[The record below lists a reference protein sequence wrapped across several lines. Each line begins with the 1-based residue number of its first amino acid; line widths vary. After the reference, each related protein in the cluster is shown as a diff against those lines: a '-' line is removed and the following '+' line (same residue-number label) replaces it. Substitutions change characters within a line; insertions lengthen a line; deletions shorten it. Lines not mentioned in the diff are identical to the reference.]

1 MNKQIN
7 KKIKIS
13 EIAAR
18 RYIENHRFTIQSLAV
33 ELEMKPA
40 EIFELF
46 PNRKSILLFFYESRI
61 LVYKEQTQSIDK
73 YSDFSLSEKLSN
85 LFLTLLDQFLE
96 YREFVLETY
105 HTFISKNPL
114 TTSFETEF
122 KNELRTIFE
131 TDSRL
136 SGSASFFVN
145 RILYKSIYFHFHAL
159 ILFWSKDESEKYE
172 QSFALVDKWC
182 SLIEELFYNKILD
195 KGFDFGKFL
204 FYNSPFKQAF
214 SGIKRNG
221 DENQ

>member
-1 MNKQIN
+1 MNKQTN

-13 EIAAR
+13 EAAAK
-18 RYIENHRFTIQSLAV
+18 RYIENHRFTIQSLAE
-33 ELEMKPA
+33 ELEMKPV

-46 PNRKSILLFFYESRI
+46 PNRKSILLFFYQSRI
-61 LVYKEQTQSIDK
+61 LIYKEQTKSIEK

-105 HTFISKNPL
+105 HSFISKSPL
-114 TTSFETEF
+114 TTSFEKDF
-122 KNELRTIFE
+122 KNELRAIF
-131 TDSRL
+131 TSDHQL

-145 RILYKSIYFHFHAL
+145 RLLYKTIYCHFHAL
-159 ILFWSKDESEKYE
+159 ILFWSNDESEKYE

-204 FYNSPFKQAF
+204 FYNSPFKETF
-214 SGIKRNG
+214 SGINKNG
-221 DENQ
+221 DTI